1 MQVLLLSAHD
11 HRATVRAPLDSP
23 PQGTVRSG
31 LAPSL
36 GMVRVPW
43 TEPHPM
49 GTVDTPPLPCQA
61 QAL

>member
-1 MQVLLLSAHD
+1 MTT
-11 HRATVRAPLDSP
+11 ATVRAPLDLP